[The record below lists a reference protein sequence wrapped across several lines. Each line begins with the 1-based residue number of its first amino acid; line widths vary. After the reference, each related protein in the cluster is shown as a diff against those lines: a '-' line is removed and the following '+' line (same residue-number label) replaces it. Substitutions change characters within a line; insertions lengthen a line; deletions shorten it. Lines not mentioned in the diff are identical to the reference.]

1 MSYLFV
7 TILNPMDKI
16 FHILIAEDEPTI
28 AGKVKLLV
36 EELNWTPVVVHN
48 IPDMLETLSSSK
60 TTFDLLVLDR
70 MMGGSDSADFV
81 VSLRMQYPAL
91 KIIVLS
97 AIDSSLEKAKLIDR
111 GADDYL
117 AKPFETI
124 EFQARLKALIRRSGA
139 TTNLNYEVANISLD
153 LIHRSVSVE
162 GVVLNL
168 TAKEFLVLHA
178 LCSTIGKIYS
188 KAQLIES
195 IWGFS
200 LENETNVVE
209 STVNSLRRKLEQ
221 AKALVQIKNTRYVG
235 YWIEI

>member
-1 MSYLFV
+1 
-7 TILNPMDKI
+7 MDKI

-36 EELNWTPVVVHN
+36 EELNWSPVVVHN
-48 IPDMLETLSSSK
+48 IPDMLETLSSGR
-60 TTFDLLVLDR
+60 TQFDLLVLDR

-81 VSLRMQYPAL
+81 STLRMQYPTL
-91 KIIVLS
+91 KIIILS
-97 AIDSSLEKAKLIDR
+97 AIDSSLEKAKLIDH

-117 AKPFETI
+117 AKPFETT
-124 EFQARLKALIRRSGA
+124 ELQARLKALVRRSGTSTA
-139 TTNLNYEVANISLD
+139 HLNYEVANISLD
-153 LIHRSVSVE
+153 LIQRSVSVE
-162 GVVLNL
+162 GSVLNL

-178 LCSTIGKIYS
+178 LCSSIGKIYS
-188 KAQLIES
+188 KNQLIES

-221 AKALVQIKNTRYVG
+221 AGARALVKNTRYVG

>member
-1 MSYLFV
+1 
-7 TILNPMDKI
+7 MDKK

-48 IPDMLETLSSSK
+48 IPDMLETLSTNK
-60 TTFDLLVLDR
+60 IQFDIVVLDR
-70 MMGGSDSADFV
+70 MMGGSDSADYV
-81 VSLRMQYPAL
+81 ASLRMQYPAL
-91 KIIVLS
+91 KMIILS

-117 AKPFETI
+117 AKPFETT
-124 EFQARLKALIRRSGA
+124 EFQARLKALVRRSGLA
-139 TTNLNYEVANISLD
+139 STNLNYEVANISLD
-153 LIHRSVSVE
+153 LIQRSVSVA
-162 GVVLNL
+162 GNILNL

-178 LCSTIGKIYS
+178 LCSSIGKIYS
-188 KAQLIES
+188 KNQLIES

-221 AKALVQIKNTRYVG
+221 AGAKAQVKNTRYVG

>member
-1 MSYLFV
+1 
-7 TILNPMDKI
+7 MDKI

-28 AGKVKLLV
+28 AGKVKLLI

-48 IPDMLETLSSSK
+48 IPDMLETLSASK
-60 TTFDLLVLDR
+60 TSFDILVLDR

-81 VSLRMQYPAL
+81 ISLRMQYPAL
-91 KIIVLS
+91 KMIILS
-97 AIDSSLEKAKLIDR
+97 AIDSSLEKAKLIDY

-117 AKPFETI
+117 AKPFDSS
-124 EFQARLKALIRRSGA
+124 EFQARIKALLRRSTNA
-139 TTNLNYEVANISLD
+139 SNNLNYTVANIALD
-153 LIHRSVSVE
+153 LMQRSVSIN
-162 GVVLNL
+162 GLVLNL

-178 LCSTIGKIYS
+178 LCSNIGKIYS
-188 KAQLIES
+188 KNQLIES

-200 LENETNVVE
+200 PENETNVVE

-221 AKALVQIKNTRYVG
+221 AGALAQIKNTRYIG